1 MKLIYFKMRDLFE
14 DHENIPKNVQA
25 ILDKYDLDDV
35 DYDQLSEL
43 VSNLEK
49 NTGYTFDY
57 DLDGVPYGL
66 RPVGVSI
73 NQIDGYGDE
82 EIEPFKNGG
91 EALTD
96 KQFFKKNLKVVIGS
110 PDRYGEDVYGVVS
123 KKEGHQYVVGGW
135 WYVYNN
141 LKSRGFSD
149 KEATEML
156 REAEKDASVELFKN
170 GGEIKSENT
179 MSEELKR
186 ISRLLDNDM
195 VKDPE
200 MKAKL
205 QARRDMLEEKAGSS
219 KKETPKQKEK
229 VAKVMGEF
237 KKGKLTTHGKKVT
250 KKKQA
255 VAIALSEA
263 GVSKNKKSGETVLE
277 YAKRTR
283 KSGETWNNAVKR
295 ASKELKNGGKPV
307 AKKIKKTEKKSKP
320 APKKIKKVVKKA
332 KPVAKKTIKKTVKSK
347 KQSSPRVIKR
357 VKYLNGSTT
366 KGIDKTIKA
375 LAPGKRI
382 SKSGKT
388 YYEYRANRADLNRTK
403 KLEQGGEI

>member
-82 EIEPFKNGG
+82 EIEP
-91 EALTD
+91 
-96 KQFFKKNLKVVIGS
+96 
-110 PDRYGEDVYGVVS
+110 
-123 KKEGHQYVVGGW
+123 
-135 WYVYNN
+135 
-141 LKSRGFSD
+141 
-149 KEATEML
+149 
-156 REAEKDASVELFKN
+156 FKN